1 MSRIKI
7 IVAVILFCALAE
19 GLCAQN
25 ASWRGPIF
33 RQVDHLQI
41 ESDDPEGLF
50 NFFSK
55 TLHLPIAWP
64 IANQQ
69 GFVSGGVGAGNTT
82 LEIFQYT
89 SQRKAKRVKPRA
101 RFSGIAF
108 EPHPM
113 ADALVEMK
121 ARGVPFSSPEYQYA
135 TLPNGS
141 RGVSLTIVGL
151 PSLSNA
157 GFSIFLYEYSKDF
170 LSVDAI
176 RKQLGNRLALNHGG
190 ALGLQSIREI
200 TIATSNIS
208 KKEAAWKQL
217 LKDPAID
224 NLWQVGT
231 GPAIHLIRGGAEDGI
246 QGIVMEVKSLKAIAR
261 DLLSPDGSFLNP
273 TKVQNLNI
281 RLIGSPAKK

>member
-1 MSRIKI
+1 MRRKVI
-7 IVAVILFCALAE
+7 IVAVLLFCALAA

-33 RQVDHLQI
+33 RQVDHIQI

-50 NFFSK
+50 NFFTK
-55 TLHLPIAWP
+55 ALHLPIAWP
-64 IANQQ
+64 IATQQ
-69 GFVSGGVGAGNTT
+69 GFVSGGVGAGNTS
-82 LEIFQYT
+82 LEIFQYK
-89 SQRKAKRVKPRA
+89 SQNKPKRRQPKA

-113 ADALVEMK
+113 ADALAEMK

-141 RGVSLTIVGL
+141 QGVSLTIVGL
-151 PSLSNA
+151 PSISNA
-157 GFSIFLYEYSKDF
+157 GFSVFLYDYSKDF
-170 LSVDAI
+170 LSVDVR
-176 RKQLGNRLALNHGG
+176 RKQLGNRLALNNGG

-200 TIATSNIS
+200 TIAAPNLS
-208 KKEAAWKQL
+208 KKESAWRQL
-217 LKDPAID
+217 LKDPTID

-231 GPAIHLIRGGAEDGI
+231 GPAIHLVRGGTEDCI
-246 QGIVMEVKSLKAIAR
+246 QGIVMEVKSLNTINK

-273 TKVQNLNI
+273 IKVQNLSVK
-281 RLIGSPAKK
+281 LIVPSAKK